1 MFSEIRRS
9 RKQHKTASCAK
20 VETSE
25 ETCQRITLQELALLL
40 FLVIHLEQPAALLV
54 LYITSLCWFVLAVL
68 LELRSKKERV

>member
-1 MFSEIRRS
+1 MLSEIRSS

-20 VETSE
+20 VETSA
-25 ETCQRITLQELALLL
+25 CQRITLQELALLL
-40 FLVIHLEQPAALLV
+40 FLVIRLEQPAALLV